1 MAKHFLNTPLVY
13 KSGTK
18 LIKHLPVC
26 ISYGA
31 AHMIASLSYRMHTP
45 AVQNIKKNFT
55 LVYPG
60 ATEMELSEKTRR
72 LFRNYAEYLV
82 DYGRFSGL
90 DPRTILE
97 KIVRFEG
104 EENLNHALEMK
115 KGLILLTAHLGNWE
129 LGGIYFSAYGLKV
142 NVVTLPDDD
151 REINSSR
158 SRYRERYG
166 VKTITVG
173 DSPLSSVS
181 LVNALMNNEVVAML
195 IDRYGDR
202 KDSVAVSFFHGTARF
217 PLGPFMLSRITGAP
231 VVVAFVI
238 REKGQYI
245 GFVEEPFIVENK
257 AMEQEALEK
266 VVRILESYIVKYPEQ
281 WYDFR

>member
-1 MAKHFLNTPLVY
+1 
-13 KSGTK
+13 
-18 LIKHLPVC
+18 
-26 ISYGA
+26 
-31 AHMIASLSYRMHTP
+31 MIASLSFRMHKP
-45 AVQNIKKNFT
+45 AVQNIRNNFT

-60 ATEMELSEKTRR
+60 ATNEELTEKTRR

-82 DYGRFSGL
+82 DYGRFSAL
-90 DPRTILE
+90 DRSTLLE

-104 EENLNHALEMK
+104 EENLNRALDMK

-142 NVVTLPDDD
+142 NVVTLPDED

-202 KDSVAVSFFHGTARF
+202 KDSIAVRFFDGTARF
-217 PLGPFMLSRITGAP
+217 PLGPFMLSRIMGAP
-231 VVVAFVI
+231 IVVAFVI
-238 REKGQYI
+238 REKDGYK
-245 GFVEEPFIVENK
+245 GFVEEPLIVEHK
-257 AMEQEALEK
+257 AMERETLGK
-266 VVRILESYIVKYPEQ
+266 VVRMFERYIVKYPEQ